1 MRNISIFVVHEIS
14 LLKKI
19 FNGKLTKTDLK
30 TSIVI
35 PEPKIQPSKS
45 AE

>member
-19 FNGKLTKTDLK
+19 FKGNLTKIDLK
-30 TSIVI
+30 ISIVI
-35 PEPKIQPSKS
+35 PEPKIQPSES
-45 AE
+45 TE